1 MMISF
6 GPPAGE
12 DTLRRPALL
21 TAAGYAAGILL
32 TYSWKTGIA
41 VLAACLI
48 LVIFPSG
55 GNDRSNVGFRRS
67 AVLFLSFALLGGVM
81 LLITDAVPDY
91 YRDGLTEIRN
101 RASCGAGISPEM
113 QTEITG
119 RVLSCNAGSEDKCTM
134 IIGTDKGP
142 RVQAVIYG
150 DPAGFVSSVGK
161 TVRAAGKM
169 YLPSGSRNPGGFD
182 QALYLRSKKV
192 STVMTA
198 DAGHVITGR
207 TIGPVM
213 NRLCCFKVNFGRALD
228 KYTGEKNASVIS
240 GMMFGDKSG
249 IDEETY
255 DMFRLNGTAHILA
268 VSGLHVGII
277 YAFVSALIGGRRKT
291 STNIIM
297 LFLLTAY
304 AALADFSPSVMRAV
318 IMIAMHIL
326 ANMRHFRYDLLSAA
340 AVSALVMML
349 YSPYSVFSAG
359 FRMSYLAVFSMGML
373 MPYAEKISSSKVFGC
388 FVPVLVVQTGMAPF
402 TAYVFNYFSLSA
414 FIANI
419 PIVFLA
425 GIMIPCGAVTAAAYV
440 IMPFAFPACS
450 FVLSGLASMM
460 TAVNKVFYLN
470 GHAGIDTVSP
480 PLFVLCVYYGI
491 IFVGFSEMFRIHIA
505 RCDMRAAARS
515 AAAVMLACLAAAAVS
530 ADSMM
535 PADIFIVDVGQGSC
549 LLASSK
555 SGKHV
560 MIDGG
565 GKPSFGGGQ
574 KFDVGKKTVK
584 PFLLKNGIR
593 KVDLAVVSHLDTD
606 HYDGIASLCREGMV
620 KKLAVNRSKQDVI
633 GRILEET
640 MMRPEDVVYLETGD
654 VIKEDDLRLDVLG
667 PVEDT
672 DDENDG
678 CLIIKIEAGETSVIT
693 AGDITAEVEQKLTG
707 YYCGTDTL
715 HADILC
721 APHHG
726 SRFSSSAEFIRAVD
740 PTACVFQTGKNN
752 YGHPD
757 PGIVQRYQDMGIAVY
772 RTDGQ
777 GAVSFRNGKVRWHI
791 TE

>member
-1 MMISF
+1 MLLSF
-6 GPPAGE
+6 GPPAEE
-12 DTLRRPALL
+12 DVLRRPALL
-21 TAAGYAAGILL
+21 ISAGYAAGILL
-32 TYSWKTGIA
+32 TYYWKTGIA

-48 LVIFPSG
+48 LVKLLRG
-55 GNDRSNVGFRRS
+55 KDCSNETCRRS
-67 AVLFLSFALLGGVM
+67 AALFLSMALLGSVM
-81 LLITDAVPDY
+81 LLINDAVPDF
-91 YRDGLTEIRN
+91 YRDSLINIRN
-101 RASCGAGISPEM
+101 KTGCGAGISPEL

-119 RVLSCNAGSEDKCTM
+119 RILSYTAGSEEKCTM
-134 IIGTDKGP
+134 IIKTDKGP

-150 DPAGFVSSVGK
+150 DPAGFGSSVGK

-169 YLPSGSRNPGGFD
+169 YLPGKSRNPGGFD
-182 QALYLRSKKV
+182 QALYLKSKKV
-192 STVMTA
+192 GTVMTA
-198 DAGHVITGR
+198 AAENVITGR
-207 TIGPVM
+207 TARPVM
-213 NRLCCFKVNFGRALD
+213 NKLCCFRTDFCRAVSE
-228 KYTGEKNASVIS
+228 YAGGNNASIIS

-249 IDEETY
+249 IDEDTY
-255 DMFRLNGTAHILA
+255 DMFRMNGTAHILA

-277 YAFVSALIGGRRKT
+277 YAFVSAVIGGRRKT

-297 LFLLTAY
+297 LLMLTAY

-326 ANMRHFRYDLLSAA
+326 ANMRHFRYDLMSAA
-340 AVSALVMML
+340 AASAFVMML

-359 FRMSYLAVFSMGML
+359 FRMSYLAVFSMSML
-373 MPYAEKISSSKVFGC
+373 MPYAEKISGSKLFSC
-388 FVPVLVVQTGMAPF
+388 FAPVLAVQIGMAPF

-414 FIANI
+414 FPANI

-425 GIMIPCGAVTAAAYV
+425 GIMIPCGAVTAAAYAF
-440 IMPFAFPACS
+440 MPFAFPACS
-450 FVLSGLASMM
+450 TVLGGLASMM
-460 TAVNKVFYLN
+460 TAVNEIFYLD
-470 GHAGIDTVSP
+470 GRAGIDMVSP
-480 PLFVLCVYYGI
+480 PLLLLGVYYGV
-491 IFVGFSEMFRIHIA
+491 IFVGFSEMFRIYLV
-505 RCDMRAAARS
+505 RCDLYAAARS
-515 AAAVMLACLAAAAVS
+515 AAAITLVCIAAAAVS

-535 PADIFIVDVGQGSC
+535 PADIFVVDVGQGSC
-549 LLASSK
+549 LMAASK

-565 GKPSFGGGQ
+565 GKPSFGSGQ

-593 KVDLAVVSHLDTD
+593 KIDLAVVSHLDTD

-633 GRILEET
+633 SRILKET
-640 MMRPEDVVYLETGD
+640 TMRPDDVIYLETGD
-654 VIKEDDLRLDVLG
+654 VIEEDGLRLDVLG

-672 DDENDG
+672 DDENDS
-678 CLIIKIEAGETSVIT
+678 CLIIKIEAGGTSAIT
-693 AGDITAEVEQKLTG
+693 AGDITAEVEKKVAV
-707 YYCGTDTL
+707 YYCGTDKL
-715 HADILC
+715 RADILC
-721 APHHG
+721 VPHHG

-740 PTACVFQTGKNN
+740 PCACVFQTGKNN

-757 PGIVQRYQDMGIAVY
+757 PGVVKRYQEMGIAVY

-777 GAVSFRNGKVRWHI
+777 GAVSFRKGKVRWHI